1 MSEQT
6 PLLQNAR
13 HSSCKGQLQ
22 KTACCAFKVDVGQP
36 AAPKKRN
43 HCSDLPSDRD
53 DDFCYLSEQ
62 KWEYK
67 LIALACALFLA
78 GKSIPTHHYTTS
90 NIN

>member
-6 PLLQNAR
+6 PLLPNAR
-13 HSSCKGQLQ
+13 QSSCKEQLQ
-22 KTACCAFKVDVGQP
+22 KTACCSFKKDLDQSCS
-36 AAPKKRN
+36 PKKKRP
-43 HCSDLPSDRD
+43 CSDLPVDKD

-78 GKSIPTHHYTTS
+78 GKAITPC
-90 NIN
+90 INWASQY